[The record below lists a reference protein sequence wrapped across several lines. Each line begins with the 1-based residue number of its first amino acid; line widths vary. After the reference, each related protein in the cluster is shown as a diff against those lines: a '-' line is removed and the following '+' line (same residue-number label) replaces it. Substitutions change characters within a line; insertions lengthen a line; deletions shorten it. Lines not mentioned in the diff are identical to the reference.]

1 MLERQ
6 FAANPAIEERR
17 RKLSELGISG
27 TSPTASP
34 ANLEG
39 GMAGAFAQSNPNG
52 TASAPPRPT
61 IDAGLADIFEEF
73 RMAAEDEHD
82 LQGEDFETHY
92 NMGLAY
98 KEMDLLDEAVREF
111 QTAVGLSMPKDGTAR
126 YLQCCNLLGH
136 CFVQKGLPKAAVI
149 WFRKGLDAPGHT
161 VDEYQALRYELAAAL
176 EQLGD
181 ITQAIDAFT
190 EVYSVDVSYRDVAEK
205 LQVLQAKKAV
215 VTNKQ
220 TQEA

>member
-1 MLERQ
+1 M
-6 FAANPAIEERR
+6 RR
-17 RKLSELGISG
+17 PVASCGETIS
-27 TSPTASP
+27 TPETFDS
-34 ANLEG
+34 
-39 GMAGAFAQSNPNG
+39 
-52 TASAPPRPT
+52 
-61 IDAGLADIFEEF
+61 GLADIFEEF

-98 KEMDLLDEAVREF
+98 KEMVLLDEAVREF

-205 LQVLQAKKAV
+205 LQELQAKKAV